1 MYVALYWLVRTA
13 IFLAVFAVLWSLRWF
28 DIFAVLVAFV
38 VAWALGYIAFPSMRR
53 RAAEQMDG
61 WITRGHQGIESD
73 ADVEDEESGRL
84 ANGAG

>member
-13 IFLAVFAVLWSLRWF
+13 IFLVVFAVLWSLRWF

-38 VAWALGYIAFPSMRR
+38 LAWAVGYLAFPAMRR

-61 WITRGHQGIESD
+61 WITRGHKGIEND
-73 ADVEDEESGRL
+73 AHVEDAETG
-84 ANGAG
+84 AN